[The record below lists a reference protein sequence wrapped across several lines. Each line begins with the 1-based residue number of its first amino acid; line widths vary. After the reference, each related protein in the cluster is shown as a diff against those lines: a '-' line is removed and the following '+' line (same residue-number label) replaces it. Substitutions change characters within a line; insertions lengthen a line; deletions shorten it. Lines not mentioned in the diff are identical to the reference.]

1 MIIRNF
7 IQNFIPSNEIK
18 ARFNNKQI
26 KINGKVIK
34 NLNKNINSNYYL
46 SLEDWLLTHD
56 NKFLNDFR
64 NLRYLFDELSLGELF
79 NITNTNVNKPI
90 IKYLKSF
97 YLLEIDRNN
106 KIILF
111 KNNDQKTNIKVK

>member
-1 MIIRNF
+1 MVLRSF
-7 IQNFIPSNEIK
+7 IQNFIPSKEIK
-18 ARFNNKQI
+18 VRFNNKQI
-26 KINGKVIK
+26 KINGKVIN

-79 NITNTNVNKPI
+79 NITNTNVKKPI

-97 YLLEIDRNN
+97 YLLEIDKNN
-106 KIILF
+106 KIVLF
-111 KNNDQKTNIKVK
+111 KNND

>member
-1 MIIRNF
+1 MILRSF
-7 IQNFIPSNEIK
+7 IQNFIPSKEIK
-18 ARFNNKQI
+18 VRFNNKQI
-26 KINGKVIK
+26 KINGKIIN

-97 YLLEIDRNN
+97 YLLEIDKNN
-106 KIILF
+106 KIVLF
-111 KNNDQKTNIKVK
+111 KNND